1 MNQTK
6 ENLRWAL
13 IGASDIAKTR
23 MINAINSQPNSRV
36 AAVFSSNADRAN
48 AYAAENKIP
57 KAYHNLNNLLDDR
70 EIDVVY
76 ISTTNDL
83 HRDQAL
89 AAASGGK
96 HILCEKPLALSLDD
110 AQQMLKTAQTA
121 NVVLGTNHHLR
132 NAVTH
137 RTLRK
142 LIKEGAIGK
151 PLAARVFHAVY
162 LPPRLQGWRLSRPEA
177 GGGVI
182 LDITVHDADTLRFVL
197 DSEVEDVVARS
208 ATQGLANRGME
219 DAVMGVMYFR
229 DGVLAQFHDAFTVK
243 HAPTGLE
250 VHGTEGSLFAVGV
263 MTQDPVGRIVL
274 RHENEETEIKLDP
287 PEDLYVHAVRHFNQ
301 AVLTGTQPFATGVDG
316 LRSLA
321 VALAAMESTK
331 TGRRTP
337 VQEQLAPK
345 EVH

>member
-1 MNQTK
+1 MSQVK
-6 ENLRWAL
+6 EELGWAL

-23 MINAINSQPNSRV
+23 MIKAINSQPNSRV
-36 AAVFSSNADRAN
+36 TAVFSSNADRAK

-57 KAYHNLNNLLDDR
+57 KAYDNLKTLLDDPQ
-70 EIDVVY
+70 IDVVY

-89 AAASGGK
+89 AAAAAGK
-96 HILCEKPLALSLDD
+96 HILCEKPLALSVDD
-110 AQQMLKTAQTA
+110 AQQMLKAAQAA

-142 LIKEGAIGK
+142 LVKEGAIGN

-182 LDITVHDADTLRFVL
+182 LDITVHDTDTLRFVL
-197 DSEVEDVVARS
+197 DSEVEDVIARS
-208 ATQGLANRGME
+208 ATQGLANGGME

-250 VHGTEGSLFAVGV
+250 IHGTEGSLFAVNV
-263 MTQDPVGRIVL
+263 MTQDPVGRVVL
-274 RHENEETEIKLDP
+274 RRDSEETEIKLDP
-287 PEDLYVHAVRHFNQ
+287 PEDLYVHSIRHFNQ
-301 AVLTGTQPFATGVDG
+301 AVMTGTQPFATGTDG

-321 VALAAMESTK
+321 VAVAALESSK
-331 TGRRTP
+331 SGRRTV
-337 VQEQLAPK
+337 VQDTSP
-345 EVH
+345 

>member
-1 MNQTK
+1 MNQVK
-6 ENLRWAL
+6 EELQWAF

-23 MINAINSQPNSRV
+23 MIKAINSQPNCRV
-36 AAVFSSNADRAN
+36 AAVFSSNADRAK

-57 KAYHNLNNLLDDR
+57 KAYDNLKALLDDA

-76 ISTTNDL
+76 ISTTNEL

-89 AAASGGK
+89 AAAAAGK
-96 HILCEKPLALSLDD
+96 HILCEKPLALSVDD
-110 AQQMLKTAQTA
+110 AQQMLLAAQAA
-121 NVVLGTNHHLR
+121 NVTFGTNHHLR

-142 LIKEGAIGK
+142 LVREGAIGK

-162 LPPRLQGWRLSRPEA
+162 LPPRLQGWRLTRPEA

-182 LDITVHDADTLRFVL
+182 LDITVHDTDTLRFVL
-197 DSEVEDVVARS
+197 DSEVEDVIARS
-208 ATQGLANRGME
+208 ATQGLANSGME

-229 DGVLAQFHDAFTVK
+229 NGVLAQFHDAFTIK

-250 VHGTEGSLFAVGV
+250 IHGSEGSLFAVDV

-274 RHENEETEIKLDP
+274 RRDNEETEIKLDP
-287 PEDLYVHAVRHFNQ
+287 PEDLYAHSIRHFNQ
-301 AVLTGTQPFATGVDG
+301 AVLAGRQPFATGTDG

-321 VALAAMESTK
+321 VALAALESSK
-331 TGRRTP
+331 SGRRTP
-337 VQEQLAPK
+337 VQET
-345 EVH
+345 

>member
-1 MNQTK
+1 
-6 ENLRWAL
+6 
-13 IGASDIAKTR
+13 
-23 MINAINSQPNSRV
+23 
-36 AAVFSSNADRAN
+36 
-48 AYAAENKIP
+48 
-57 KAYHNLNNLLDDR
+57 
-70 EIDVVY
+70 
-76 ISTTNDL
+76 
-83 HRDQAL
+83 
-89 AAASGGK
+89 
-96 HILCEKPLALSLDD
+96 
-110 AQQMLKTAQTA
+110 MLKAAQAA

-142 LIKEGAIGK
+142 LVKEGAIGK

-182 LDITVHDADTLRFVL
+182 LDITVHDTDTLRFVL
-197 DSEVEDVVARS
+197 DSEVEDVIARS
-208 ATQGLANRGME
+208 ATQGLANGGIE

-250 VHGTEGSLFAVGV
+250 VHGAEGSVFGMNV

-274 RHENEETEIKLDP
+274 RRDSEETEIKLDP
-287 PEDLYVHAVRHFNQ
+287 PEDLYAHSIRHFNQ
-301 AVLTGTQPFATGVDG
+301 AVLTGAQPFATGTDG

-321 VALAAMESTK
+321 VALAALESSK
-331 TGRRTP
+331 SGRRTP
-337 VQEQLAPK
+337 VQ
-345 EVH
+345 HT

>member
-1 MNQTK
+1 MSQVK
-6 ENLRWAL
+6 EELGWAL

-23 MINAINSQPNSRV
+23 MIKAINSQPNSRV
-36 AAVFSSNADRAN
+36 AAVFSSNADRAK

-57 KAYHNLNNLLDDR
+57 KAYDNLKTLLDDPQ
-70 EIDVVY
+70 INVVY

-89 AAASGGK
+89 AAAAAGK
-96 HILCEKPLALSLDD
+96 HILCEKPLALSVDD
-110 AQQMLKTAQTA
+110 ARQMLKAAQAA

-142 LIKEGAIGK
+142 LVKEGAIGK

-182 LDITVHDADTLRFVL
+182 LDITVHDTDTLRFVL
-197 DSEVEDVVARS
+197 DSEVEDVIARS
-208 ATQGLANRGME
+208 ATQGLANGGME

-250 VHGTEGSLFAVGV
+250 IHGTEGSLFAVNV
-263 MTQDPVGRIVL
+263 MTQDPVGRVVL
-274 RHENEETEIKLDP
+274 RRDSEETEIKLDP
-287 PEDLYVHAVRHFNQ
+287 PEDLYVHSIRHFNQ
-301 AVLTGTQPFATGVDG
+301 AVMTGAQPFATGADG

-321 VALAAMESTK
+321 VALAALESSK
-331 TGRRTP
+331 SGRRTP
-337 VQEQLAPK
+337 VQDT
-345 EVH
+345 

>member
-1 MNQTK
+1 MTQTK
-6 ENLRWAL
+6 EELRWAL

-23 MINAINSQPNSRV
+23 MIKAINSQPNSRV
-36 AAVFSSNADRAN
+36 AAVFSSNADRAK

-57 KAYHNLNNLLDDR
+57 KAYDNLKTLLDDPQ
-70 EIDVVY
+70 IDVVY

-89 AAASGGK
+89 AAAAAGK

-110 AQQMLKTAQTA
+110 AQQMLKAAQAA

-142 LIKEGAIGK
+142 LVKEGAIGK

-182 LDITVHDADTLRFVL
+182 LDITVHDTDTLRFVL
-197 DSEVEDVVARS
+197 DSEVEDVIARS
-208 ATQGLANRGME
+208 ATQGLANGGME

-250 VHGTEGSLFAVGV
+250 IHGTEGSLFAVNV
-263 MTQDPVGRIVL
+263 MTQDPVGRVVL
-274 RHENEETEIKLDP
+274 RRDSEETEIKLDP
-287 PEDLYVHAVRHFNQ
+287 PEDLYVHSIRHFNQ
-301 AVLTGTQPFATGVDG
+301 AVRTGTQPFATGTDG

-321 VALAAMESTK
+321 VALAALESSK
-331 TGRRTP
+331 SGRRTP
-337 VQEQLAPK
+337 VQYT
-345 EVH
+345 

>member
-1 MNQTK
+1 MTQTK
-6 ENLRWAL
+6 KELRWAF

-23 MINAINSQPNSRV
+23 MIKAIRSQPNSRV
-36 AAVFSSNADRAN
+36 GAVFSSNADRAK

-57 KAYHNLNNLLDDR
+57 KAYDSLKTLLDDP

-89 AAASGGK
+89 AAATAGK
-96 HILCEKPLALSLDD
+96 HILCEKPLALSLED
-110 AQQMLKTAQTA
+110 AQQIVKAAQAA

-182 LDITVHDADTLRFVL
+182 LDITVHDTDTLRFIL
-197 DSEVEDVVARS
+197 DSEVEDVIARS
-208 ATQGLANRGME
+208 ATQGLANGGIE

-229 DGVLAQFHDAFTVK
+229 GGVLAQFHDAFTVK
-243 HAPTGLE
+243 YAPTGLE
-250 VHGTEGSLFAVGV
+250 VHGTEGSLFAENV

-274 RHENEETEIKLDP
+274 RKDNEETEIKLEP
-287 PEDLYVHAVRHFNQ
+287 PEDPYVHSIRHFNQ
-301 AVLTGTQPFATGVDG
+301 AVLTGTQPFATGTDG

-321 VALAAMESTK
+321 VALAALESSK
-331 TGRRTP
+331 SGRRTP
-337 VQEQLAPK
+337 VQDT
-345 EVH
+345 

>member
-1 MNQTK
+1 MSLAK
-6 ENLRWAL
+6 EQLGWAL

-23 MINAINSQPNSRV
+23 MIKAINSQPNSRV
-36 AAVFSSNADRAN
+36 AAVFSSNADRAK

-57 KAYHNLNNLLDDR
+57 KAYDNLKTLLDDPQ
-70 EIDVVY
+70 IDVVY

-89 AAASGGK
+89 AAAAAGK
-96 HILCEKPLALSLDD
+96 HILCEKPLALSVDD
-110 AQQMLKTAQTA
+110 AQQMLKAAQAA

-142 LIKEGAIGK
+142 LVKEGAIGK

-182 LDITVHDADTLRFVL
+182 LDITVHDTDTLRFVL
-197 DSEVEDVVARS
+197 ESEVEDVIARS
-208 ATQGLANRGME
+208 ATQGLANGGIE

-250 VHGTEGSLFAVGV
+250 IHGTEGSLFAVNV
-263 MTQDPVGRIVL
+263 MTQDPVGRVML
-274 RHENEETEIKLDP
+274 QRDSEETEIKLDS
-287 PEDLYVHAVRHFNQ
+287 PEDLYEHSIRHFNQ
-301 AVLTGTQPFATGVDG
+301 AVLSGAQPFATGVDG

-321 VALAAMESTK
+321 VALAALESSK
-331 TGRRTP
+331 SGRRTP
-337 VQEQLAPK
+337 VQDT
-345 EVH
+345 

>member
-1 MNQTK
+1 MSQK
-6 ENLRWAL
+6 SEELRWAL

-36 AAVFSSNADRAN
+36 AAVFSSNAARAN

-57 KAYHNLNNLLDDR
+57 KAYDNLSTLMNDP

-89 AAASGGK
+89 AAISAGK
-96 HILCEKPLALSLDD
+96 HVLCEKPLALSLED
-110 AQQMLKTAQTA
+110 AEQMIKAAQAA
-121 NVVLGTNHHLR
+121 NVILGTNHHLR

-142 LIKEGAIGK
+142 LIKEGVIGK

-162 LPPRLQGWRLSRPEA
+162 LPPRLQGWRLSRPDA

-197 DSEVEDVVARS
+197 DSEVEDVVARA
-208 ATQGLANRGME
+208 ATQGLANSGLE

-229 DGVLAQFHDAFTVK
+229 SGVLAQFHDAFTVK
-243 HAPTGLE
+243 YAPTGLE
-250 VHGTEGSLFAVGV
+250 VHGTEGSLFAVDV
-263 MTQDPVGRIVL
+263 MTQDPVGRVVL
-274 RHENEETEIKLDP
+274 RREGEEIEIKLEP
-287 PEDLYVHAVRHFNQ
+287 PEDLYVHCIRHFNQ

-316 LRSLA
+316 LRSLGI
-321 VALAAMESTK
+321 ALAALESTK
-331 TGRRTP
+331 SGRRVP
-337 VQEQLAPK
+337 VQNTI
-345 EVH
+345 VS

>member
-1 MNQTK
+1 MSQTQ
-6 ENLRWAL
+6 EELRWAL

-23 MINAINSQPNSRV
+23 MIKAINSQPNSRV
-36 AAVFSSNADRAN
+36 EAVFSSNADRAK

-57 KAYHNLNNLLDDR
+57 KAYDNLKTLLDDPQ
-70 EIDVVY
+70 IDVVY

-89 AAASGGK
+89 AAAAAGK
-96 HILCEKPLALSLDD
+96 HILCEKPLALSVDD
-110 AQQMLKTAQTA
+110 ARQMLKAAQAA

-142 LIKEGAIGK
+142 LVKEGAIGK

-182 LDITVHDADTLRFVL
+182 LDITVHDTDTLRFVL
-197 DSEVEDVVARS
+197 DSEVEDVIARS
-208 ATQGLANRGME
+208 ATQGLANGGIE

-250 VHGTEGSLFAVGV
+250 IHGTEGSLFAVNV
-263 MTQDPVGRIVL
+263 MTQDPVGRVVL
-274 RHENEETEIKLDP
+274 RRDSEETEIKLDP
-287 PEDLYVHAVRHFNQ
+287 PEDLYVHSIRHFNQ
-301 AVLTGTQPFATGVDG
+301 AVMTGTQPFATGADG

-321 VALAAMESTK
+321 VALAALESSK
-331 TGRRTP
+331 SGRRTP
-337 VQEQLAPK
+337 VQDT
-345 EVH
+345 

>member
-1 MNQTK
+1 MSQTK
-6 ENLRWAL
+6 EELRWAL

-23 MINAINSQPNSRV
+23 VINAINSQPNSRV
-36 AAVFSSNADRAN
+36 DAVFSSNADRAN

-57 KAYHNLNNLLDDR
+57 KAYNNLKTLLDDP

-89 AAASGGK
+89 AAASAGK

-110 AQQMLKTAQTA
+110 ARQMLKAAQAA

-142 LIKEGAIGK
+142 LIKEGVIGK

-162 LPPRLQGWRLSRPEA
+162 LPPRLQGWRLTRPEA
-177 GGGVI
+177 GAGVI

-197 DSEVEDVVARS
+197 GDDAVEVTALSER
-208 ATQGLANRGME
+208 QGLGKGGVE
-219 DAVMGVMYFR
+219 DAVMGVIRFKN
-229 DGVLAQFHDAFTVK
+229 GLLAQFHDAFTIR
-243 HAPTGLE
+243 HASTGFQ
-250 VHGTEGSLFAVGV
+250 VHGTDGSLFAEDV
-263 MTQDPVGRIVL
+263 MTQEPKGRLFL
-274 RHENEETEIKLDP
+274 RKEETEKEVDPGP
-287 PEDLYVHAVRHFNQ
+287 PENLYSHQVHHFNAAIRGQ
-301 AVLTGTQPFATGVDG
+301 SKPFTTGEDG
-316 LRSLA
+316 IRSLA
-321 VALAAMESTK
+321 VALAVLESTK
-331 TGRRTP
+331 SGRSVP
-337 VQEQLAPK
+337 VYYDR
-345 EVH
+345 

>member
-1 MNQTK
+1 MSQAK
-6 ENLRWAL
+6 EELGWAL

-23 MINAINSQPNSRV
+23 MIKAINSQPNSRV
-36 AAVFSSNADRAN
+36 AAVFSSNADRAK

-57 KAYHNLNNLLDDR
+57 KAYDNLKTLLDDPQ
-70 EIDVVY
+70 IDVVY

-89 AAASGGK
+89 AAAAAGK
-96 HILCEKPLALSLDD
+96 HILCEKPLALSVDD
-110 AQQMLKTAQTA
+110 ARQMLKAAQAA

-142 LIKEGAIGK
+142 LVKEGAIGK

-162 LPPRLQGWRLSRPEA
+162 LPPRLQGWRISRPEA

-182 LDITVHDADTLRFVL
+182 LDITVHDTDTLRFVL
-197 DSEVEDVVARS
+197 DSEVEDVIARS
-208 ATQGLANRGME
+208 ATQGLANGGME

-250 VHGTEGSLFAVGV
+250 IHGTEGSLFATNV
-263 MTQDPVGRIVL
+263 MTQDPVGRVVL
-274 RHENEETEIKLDP
+274 RRDSEETEIKLDP
-287 PEDLYVHAVRHFNQ
+287 PEDLYVHSIRHFNQ
-301 AVLTGTQPFATGVDG
+301 AVMTGTQPFATGADG

-321 VALAAMESTK
+321 VALAALESSK
-331 TGRRTP
+331 SGRRTP
-337 VQEQLAPK
+337 VQYT
-345 EVH
+345 

>member
-1 MNQTK
+1 MSQTQ
-6 ENLRWAL
+6 EELRWAL

-23 MINAINSQPNSRV
+23 MIKAINSQPNSRV
-36 AAVFSSNADRAN
+36 AAVFSSNADRAK

-57 KAYHNLNNLLDDR
+57 KAYDNLKALLDDPQ
-70 EIDVVY
+70 IDVVY

-89 AAASGGK
+89 AAAAAGK
-96 HILCEKPLALSLDD
+96 HILCEKPLALSVDD
-110 AQQMLKTAQTA
+110 ARPMLKAAQAA

-142 LIKEGAIGK
+142 LVKEGAIGK

-182 LDITVHDADTLRFVL
+182 LDITVHDTDTLRFVL
-197 DSEVEDVVARS
+197 DSEVEDVIARS
-208 ATQGLANRGME
+208 ATQGLANGGME

-229 DGVLAQFHDAFTVK
+229 DGVLAQFHDAFTVR

-250 VHGTEGSLFAVGV
+250 IHGTEGSLFATNV
-263 MTQDPVGRIVL
+263 MTQDPVGRVVL
-274 RHENEETEIKLDP
+274 RRDSEETEIKLDP
-287 PEDLYVHAVRHFNQ
+287 LEDLYVHSIRHFNQ
-301 AVLTGTQPFATGVDG
+301 AVRTGTQPFATGADG

-321 VALAAMESTK
+321 VALAALESSK
-331 TGRRTP
+331 SGRRTP
-337 VQEQLAPK
+337 VQYT
-345 EVH
+345 

>member
-1 MNQTK
+1 MSQVK
-6 ENLRWAL
+6 EELGWAL

-23 MINAINSQPNSRV
+23 MIKAINSQPNSRV
-36 AAVFSSNADRAN
+36 AAVFSSNADRAK

-57 KAYHNLNNLLDDR
+57 KAYDNLKTLLNDPQ
-70 EIDVVY
+70 INVVY

-89 AAASGGK
+89 AAAAAGK
-96 HILCEKPLALSLDD
+96 HILCEKPLALSVDD
-110 AQQMLKTAQTA
+110 ARQMLKAAQAA

-142 LIKEGAIGK
+142 LVKEGAIGK

-182 LDITVHDADTLRFVL
+182 LDITVHDTDTLRFVL
-197 DSEVEDVVARS
+197 DSEVEDVIARS
-208 ATQGLANRGME
+208 ATQGLANGGME

-250 VHGTEGSLFAVGV
+250 IHGTEGSLFAVNV
-263 MTQDPVGRIVL
+263 MTQDPVGRVVL
-274 RHENEETEIKLDP
+274 RRDSEETEIKLDP
-287 PEDLYVHAVRHFNQ
+287 PEDLYVHSIRHFNQ
-301 AVLTGTQPFATGVDG
+301 AVMTGAQPFATGADG

-321 VALAAMESTK
+321 VALAALESSK
-331 TGRRTP
+331 SGRRTP
-337 VQEQLAPK
+337 VQDT
-345 EVH
+345 

>member
-1 MNQTK
+1 MSQTK
-6 ENLRWAL
+6 EELRWAL

-23 MINAINSQPNSRV
+23 MIKAINSQPNSRV
-36 AAVFSSNADRAN
+36 AAVFSSNPDRAK

-57 KAYHNLNNLLDDR
+57 KAYDNLKTLLDDP

-89 AAASGGK
+89 AAAAAGK
-96 HILCEKPLALSLDD
+96 HILCEKPLALSVDD
-110 AQQMLKTAQTA
+110 AQQMLKAAQAA

-142 LIKEGAIGK
+142 LVKEGAIGQ

-182 LDITVHDADTLRFVL
+182 LDITVHDTDTLRFVL
-197 DSEVEDVVARS
+197 DSEVEDVIARS
-208 ATQGLANRGME
+208 ATQGLANGGME

-229 DGVLAQFHDAFTVK
+229 DAVLAQFHDAFTVK

-250 VHGTEGSLFAVGV
+250 IHGTEGSLFATNV
-263 MTQDPVGRIVL
+263 MTQDPVGRVML
-274 RHENEETEIKLDP
+274 RRDNEETEIKLDP
-287 PEDLYVHAVRHFNQ
+287 PEDLYVHSIRHFNQ

-321 VALAAMESTK
+321 VALAALESSK
-331 TGRRTP
+331 SGRRTP
-337 VQEQLAPK
+337 VQYT
-345 EVH
+345 

>member
-1 MNQTK
+1 MSQVK
-6 ENLRWAL
+6 EELGWAL

-23 MINAINSQPNSRV
+23 MIKAINSQPNSRV
-36 AAVFSSNADRAN
+36 AAVFSSNADRAK
-48 AYAAENKIP
+48 AYAAENQIP
-57 KAYHNLNNLLDDR
+57 KAYDNLKTLLEDPQ
-70 EIDVVY
+70 INVVY

-89 AAASGGK
+89 AAAAAGK
-96 HILCEKPLALSLDD
+96 HILCEKPLALSVDD
-110 AQQMLKTAQTA
+110 ARRMLKAAQAA

-142 LIKEGAIGK
+142 LVKEGAIGK

-182 LDITVHDADTLRFVL
+182 LDITVHDTDTLRFVL
-197 DSEVEDVVARS
+197 DSEVEDVIARS
-208 ATQGLANRGME
+208 ATQGLANGGME

-229 DGVLAQFHDAFTVK
+229 NGVLAQFHDAFTVK

-250 VHGTEGSLFAVGV
+250 IHGTEGSLFAVNV
-263 MTQDPVGRIVL
+263 MTQDPVGRVVL
-274 RHENEETEIKLDP
+274 RRDSEETEIKLDP
-287 PEDLYVHAVRHFNQ
+287 PEDLYVHSIRHFNQ
-301 AVLTGTQPFATGVDG
+301 AVMTGTQPFATGADG

-321 VALAAMESTK
+321 VALAALESSK
-331 TGRRTP
+331 SGRRTP
-337 VQEQLAPK
+337 VQDT
-345 EVH
+345 